1 MKPGSKPKPLN
12 DIDPNTT
19 TLNQWYEEYANQ
31 RGTDV
36 SKPRDEIKK
45 IIAKITNED
54 YLDKPLI
61 ELLNL
66 WKEKNPL
73 GIQIEDLNQQ
83 GLKELAMDEE
93 AGMIITK
100 EMRDKVRI
108 SQKQAA
114 YSAINNL
121 SAQLKL
127 SFEQYDIKEESDL
140 TKGVPPPVGKAV
152 KIDKYNFRPELAGH
166 RLAAMMDFVQNNPE
180 YADAFRAADM
190 QQHIGM
196 RNEELLQMSP
206 YDLKP
211 ATGIKGGEVPFIFMD
226 RGFTKMS
233 KDIDVP
239 ANPRV
244 FALFQQQLAMLEG
257 AGLLD
262 GHLPYLWVTP
272 APDIYYDYK
281 GALTA
286 EQKDEIKAKNPNAK
300 FKKTNDPN
308 LKGMS
313 GFQRISS
320 EDMNLLN
327 KNAVV
332 KVTTST
338 GENLGI
344 VEDVRFPKDNP
355 KREIFTL
362 TEPRE
367 VRHLL
372 TMIHDTLN
380 IAAEKSGEMLSRVMS
395 NTANTMFK
403 VYGGAGA
410 GKASGSHPKS
420 GLIDYKR
427 TSDYIMNSLTELLD
441 TGTDISKHNQELQI
455 ADDVDL
461 VKVSLGQAKIPTTN
475 ILEIT
480 TPDGRTVPMT
490 EVSYK
495 NQVYYR
501 RNMEGN
507 KIVGHTKSNVST
519 GESIN
524 LKYNK
529 PIDKSSGLKIGDVWQ
544 DDGKGKTPTEV
555 HQEQKKPLS
564 KEELAAKRKAI
575 FEGKSKYMLP
585 FTFAPIADKL
595 GSMAYQLFDAGAGAA
610 IAAGKVAGATGIP
623 ILEGVGVGASL
634 IEVARLKDIP
644 PEQFVGGAEAK
655 KLRLLGEG
663 TGVIPFANPLPS
675 LTASAQFPTIEE
687 QEKKDYWETQSKE
700 GFIKARELIKNRNA
714 LPDKSAG
721 ISVINPETGK
731 EMTGNF

>member
-1 MKPGSKPKPLN
+1 MKPGSQPKPLN
-12 DIDPNTT
+12 NIDPNTT
-19 TLNQWYEEYANQ
+19 TLNQWYEEYARQ

-45 IIAKITNED
+45 IIAKVTNED

-61 ELLNL
+61 ELLDL

-73 GIQIEDLNQQ
+73 GIQLEDLHQQ
-83 GLKELAMDEE
+83 GLKELAIDEE

-100 EMRDKVRI
+100 DMRDKVRI

-127 SFEQYDIKEESDL
+127 SFEQYDIKGESDL
-140 TKGVPPPVGKAV
+140 TKGVAKPVGKDV

-166 RLAAMMDFVQNNPE
+166 RLAAMMDFVQNNPQ

-244 FALFQQQLAMLEG
+244 FALFQQQLAMLEKE
-257 AGLLD
+257 GLLD

-281 GALTA
+281 GTLTA

-320 EDMNLLN
+320 EDLNILN
-327 KNAVV
+327 KNAIVQ
-332 KVTTST
+332 VTTST
-338 GENLGI
+338 GEQLGI
-344 VEDVRFPKDNP
+344 VEDVRYGKDNP
-355 KREIFTL
+355 KRELFTL

-372 TMIHDTLN
+372 TMIHDALN

-441 TGTDISKHNQELQI
+441 ANIDTSKIQITDN
-455 ADDVDL
+455 VDL
-461 VKVSLGQAKIPTTN
+461 VKVALGQAKIPTTN

-480 TPDGRTVPMT
+480 TPDGRTVPIT

-501 RNMEGN
+501 RNMKGN
-507 KIVGHTKSNVST
+507 KIIGHIRSNAST

-524 LKYNK
+524 LKYNQ
-529 PIDKSSGLKIGDVWQ
+529 PIDKSSGLKKVEDVWQ
-544 DDGKGKTPTEV
+544 DDGKGKTLTETTV
-555 HQEQKKPLS
+555 EQKKPLS
-564 KEELAAKRKAI
+564 AEELSAKRKNL
-575 FEGKSKYMLP
+575 FKGKSKYILP
-585 FTFAPIADKL
+585 FSFAPIADKI
-595 GSMAYQLFDAGAGAA
+595 GSMAYQVFDAGAGVAV
-610 IAAGKVAGATGIP
+610 AAGKVAGATGVP
-623 ILEGVGVGASL
+623 ILEGIGVAASAY
-634 IEVARLKDIP
+634 EVSRLKNIP
-644 PEQFVGGAEAK
+644 PEQFVGGEKAK
-655 KLRLLGEG
+655 NLRLLGEG
-663 TGVIPFANPLPS
+663 TGVIPYANPLPS
-675 LTASAQFPTIEE
+675 LTAAAKYPTIEE

-700 GFIKARELIKNRNA
+700 GFIDAREMLRIRNQPVQSEEEQSF
-714 LPDKSAG
+714 LSEG
-721 ISVINPETGK
+721 QQQLN
-731 EMTGNF
+731 